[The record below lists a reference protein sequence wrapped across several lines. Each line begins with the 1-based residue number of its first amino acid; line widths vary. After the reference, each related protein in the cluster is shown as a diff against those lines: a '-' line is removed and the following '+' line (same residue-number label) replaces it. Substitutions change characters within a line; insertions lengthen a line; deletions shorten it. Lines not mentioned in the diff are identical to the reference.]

1 MRFHIHTYG
10 CQMNVRD
17 SEAVEALL
25 LAAGHEKAVG
35 EADADLVI
43 VNSCT
48 VRQKAE
54 EKAVG
59 KAGYLC
65 STGKV
70 VGLMGCAV
78 KRMGEQVFA
87 RLPKLDFAVGPRRFG
102 LIPRLLERI
111 AAGERRILEVGD
123 DDVPFGL
130 DAHPDIA
137 RAGTSA
143 QFQSYV
149 TVLLGCDNRCSY
161 CIVPDVRGHEYSR
174 PAREVIA
181 EVRCLAERGVKEVC
195 LLGQSVLRYGVRNRA
210 WAEDEPNPHGYT
222 EAFPRLLAALNEIPC
237 LERIRFT
244 SAHPKGCTDELVR
257 VYRECPKVC
266 RHLHLPVQ
274 SGSDR
279 ILAEMGRHYT
289 RAEYLAAVRRL
300 RAFDP
305 EFAVTTDV
313 IVGYPGETEADFEAT
328 RSLMEEAE
336 FDNAFVFKYSPRP
349 GTRSAALEDD
359 VPTAE
364 KERRN
369 QVLLADQETRG
380 LRRNEALVG
389 TVREVM
395 VEGPSKRNRA
405 RWSGRDSGNRIVVW
419 DIGGA
424 DTTKPTQS
432 GDGLQPSQKIGTLLR
447 IRITEAHPQILV
459 GTPIGSNGSF

>member
-1 MRFHIHTYG
+1 
-10 CQMNVRD
+10 MNVRD

-289 RAEYLAAVRRL
+289 RAEYLEAVGRL

>member
-1 MRFHIHTYG
+1 MRFHINTYG
-10 CQMNVRD
+10 CQRNVRD
-17 SEAVEALL
+17 AEAVEALL

-123 DDVPFGL
+123 DDVPLGL

-289 RAEYLAAVRRL
+289 RAEYLAAVGRL

-328 RSLMEEAE
+328 RSLMEEAQ

-369 QVLLADQETRG
+369 QLLLADQETRG

-432 GDGLQPSQKIGTLLR
+432 GDGLRPSQKIGTLLR
-447 IRITEAHPQILV
+447 VKITEAHPQILV

>member
-1 MRFHIHTYG
+1 
-10 CQMNVRD
+10 MNVRD

-102 LIPRLLERI
+102 LIPRLLDRI

-123 DDVPFGL
+123 DDVPLGL

-289 RAEYLAAVRRL
+289 RAEYLAAVGRL

-432 GDGLQPSQKIGTLLR
+432 GDGLRPSQKIGTLLR
-447 IRITEAHPQILV
+447 LKITEAHPQILV

>member
-1 MRFHIHTYG
+1 
-10 CQMNVRD
+10 MNVRD

-123 DDVPFGL
+123 DDVPLGL

-244 SAHPKGCTDELVR
+244 SAHTKGCTDELVR

-313 IVGYPGETEADFEAT
+313 IVGYPGETEADFEAM
-328 RSLMEEAE
+328 RSLMEEAQ

-369 QVLLADQETRG
+369 QLLLADQETRG

-432 GDGLQPSQKIGTLLR
+432 GDGLRPSQKIGTLLR
-447 IRITEAHPQILV
+447 VKITEAHPQILV

>member
-1 MRFHIHTYG
+1 
-10 CQMNVRD
+10 MNVRD

-123 DDVPFGL
+123 DDVPLGL

-195 LLGQSVLRYGVRNRA
+195 LLGQSVLRYGVRNRV
-210 WAEDEPNPHGYT
+210 WTEDEPNPHGYT

-289 RAEYLAAVRRL
+289 RAEYLAAVGRL

-369 QVLLADQETRG
+369 QLLLADQETRG

-424 DTTKPTQS
+424 DTTKPTQN
-432 GDGLQPSQKIGTLLR
+432 GDGLRPSQKIGTLLR
-447 IRITEAHPQILV
+447 VKITEAHPQILV

>member
-1 MRFHIHTYG
+1 
-10 CQMNVRD
+10 MNVRD

-123 DDVPFGL
+123 DDVPLGL

-289 RAEYLAAVRRL
+289 RAEYLAAVGRL

-432 GDGLQPSQKIGTLLR
+432 GDGLRPSQKIGTLLR
-447 IRITEAHPQILV
+447 LKITEAHPQILV

>member
-1 MRFHIHTYG
+1 
-10 CQMNVRD
+10 MNVRD

-102 LIPRLLERI
+102 LIPRLLDRI
-111 AAGERRILEVGD
+111 VAGERRILEVGD
-123 DDVPFGL
+123 DDVPLGL

-143 QFQSYV
+143 QFQNYV

-279 ILAEMGRHYT
+279 ILSEMGRHYT

-328 RSLMEEAE
+328 RSLMEEAQ

-432 GDGLQPSQKIGTLLR
+432 GDGLRPSQKIGTLLR
-447 IRITEAHPQILV
+447 VKITEAHPQILV